1 MLSPTSI
8 IMPEEDLVV
17 QLINHPITWV
27 LIFGVLLFVIIR
39 EINRGK
45 MAPETKPYWG
55 AKVRK
60 EITQNKVKDTVNT
73 FGIKQKLLLKRGI
86 DKIGIINKVIHITR
100 HGNPKSKSI
109 MIIQYRPFGITSWLK
124 SVIGRWEHMN
134 VQPDIV
140 TTNKRELIIDPN
152 YYIYSD
158 SGIWTLS
165 KKANRDYIE
174 EINFEQDYEN
184 VKGFVSDF
192 PRRLSTLRP
201 DQAMFTD
208 RQELDHNLEMAKER
222 SKISR
227 WVKGG

>member
-1 MLSPTSI
+1 
-8 IMPEEDLVV
+8 MPEEDLVI
-17 QLINHPITWV
+17 QLINHPLLWMV
-27 LIFGVLLFVIIR
+27 ALGVIVFIILR
-39 EINRGK
+39 EVNRGR
-45 MAPETKPYWG
+45 MAPEAQPYWG

-60 EITQNKVKDTVNT
+60 EMTQKKIKDNVNT

-100 HGNPKSKSI
+100 HGNPKNKSI
-109 MIIQYRPFGITSWLK
+109 MIIQYRQFGLAKWLK
-124 SVIGRWEHMN
+124 SIVGKWEHMN
-134 VQPDIV
+134 VQSDIV
-140 TTNKRELIIDPN
+140 TTNKKELIIDPN
-152 YYIYSD
+152 YYIYND

-165 KKANRDYIE
+165 KKPNRDYIE

-208 RQELDHNLEMAKER
+208 RQELDHDLEMRKER
-222 SKISR
+222 SKISK